1 MNPKYLALLALLL
14 SPAAGFAQKKEYVE
28 LQRDVSLL
36 QDQMRTMQ
44 RGQDEKFAALEV
56 LLKQIAESSNRSN
69 TAVAV
74 LESKVTDK
82 LVQQEKQLALPLAN
96 MGTKVDAMGNDFG
109 GVREAIHDLE
119 SKIGKMQGQLVDL
132 SSLVKLINEKP
143 LQAPPPP
150 VQPNADPAKP
160 GATLPA
166 GCTGTAAEDLF
177 NNAMRDRQG
186 GNSDLAV
193 QEFQDVLKC
202 YGSTDYAPSSLYYI
216 GVIYYLRGD
225 HENAISTFDK
235 VLSDYPGNAK
245 VPDTMLLKGRAL
257 ARIGQKEDAK
267 KEFKALIAKFP
278 DSDSASKA
286 RVDLNATSAAKPAPS
301 TTKKKKR

>member
-28 LQRDVSLL
+28 LQRDVALL
-36 QDQMRTMQ
+36 QDQMRSMQ

-82 LVQQEKQLALPLAN
+82 LAQQEKQLALPLAN

-119 SKIGKMQGQLVDL
+119 SKIGKLQGQMVDL
-132 SSLVKLINEKP
+132 TSLVKLINEKP

-150 VQPNADPAKP
+150 MQPNADPAKP
-160 GATLPA
+160 NAALPA
-166 GCTGTAAEDLF
+166 GCTGTSEDLF
-177 NNAMRDRQG
+177 NSAMHDRQS
-186 GNSDLAV
+186 GNSDLAI

-202 YGSTDYAPSSLYYI
+202 YGNTDYAPSSLYYI

-235 VLSDYPGNAK
+235 VLNDYPGNTK

-257 ARIGQKEDAK
+257 TRIGQKEAARN
-267 KEFKALIAKFP
+267 EFKALIAKFP
-278 DSDSASKA
+278 DSESASKA
-286 RVDLNATSAAKPAPS
+286 RVDLNATSTPKPTAPAA
-301 TTKKKKR
+301 TKKKKR